1 MKNSYVSAI
10 AHITNQGEIQT
21 IENHAQGVAQLAA
34 DFAAP
39 FHAEGWARL
48 CGLWHDLGKYS
59 PQFQQ
64 HILAASGADPTLKD
78 PGRVDHATAGAL
90 LAQERLSTGGAY
102 LPIAYCICGHHA
114 GLPDYFG
121 SSEANLSYH
130 LSHHQLTVEQRA
142 NAPHETV
149 SLNLPCI
156 QDDIKAWH
164 LWIRMLYSCLVD
176 ADYLDTERFMQ
187 PKQFQ
192 LRCHYATL
200 ESLVPK
206 LQAYLQQ
213 LNKGA
218 DTPINRIRQHIQRHC
233 LENATRPQ
241 DIYSLT
247 VPTGGGKTLASLVWA
262 FKHVATHHLRRIV
275 IAIPYTSIV
284 IQTASVLKKIFGEGN
299 VLEHHSNADFDEM
312 DDAARLATENWEAP
326 IIVTTNVQLLE
337 SLYANRSSRCRKLH
351 NLASAVLILDEVQ
364 TLPPDNLR
372 PIVDVLGSL
381 KQYFGVSILLTTA
394 TKPALTGLI
403 GMGKAQ
409 FEGLHIHE
417 IIPDTKTL
425 FTQMKRVNITFSQSK
440 YTPEQLADEL
450 TIYRQVLCV
459 VNRRQDARDV
469 FLALKDKHEHVVH
482 LSRWMCQQHIYD
494 QLQEVY
500 ALLAAGKPV
509 AVVSTQLIE
518 AGVDIDFPV
527 VYRAMAGLDSIAQA
541 AGRCNREGRLQ
552 RGRVVVFD
560 FEDARARGLL
570 MKASQAADDMLLE
583 GRDDFLDPATT
594 EAYFKDFYGKLIDTD
609 KAHIRESLYRR
620 TPQMKTAAEDF
631 HLIADDTLT
640 IYIPY
645 GDGACWIKQLQQG
658 QICASLLRSLQR
670 YAVSVPC
677 HQEANLLPLGAVRVG
692 ERMYYLPDCLHYDA
706 SVGLA
711 HENQFLSNDLI
722 L

>member
-1 MKNSYVSAI
+1 MTAI
-10 AHITNQGEIQT
+10 AHITNQGKIQT

-34 DFAAP
+34 DFAKP

-48 CGLWHDLGKYS
+48 CGLWHDLGKYN

-64 HILAASGADPTLKD
+64 HILAASGADPALKD

-90 LAQERLSTGGAY
+90 FAQEQLNTGGAY

-114 GLPDYFG
+114 GLPDYLG

-130 LSHHQLTVEQRA
+130 LSHHQLSTEQRT
-142 NAPHETV
+142 NASHEVV
-149 SLNLPCI
+149 SLNPPCI
-156 QDDIKAWH
+156 QDDIKVWH

-187 PKQFQ
+187 PEQYQ

-200 ESLVPK
+200 ESLAPK
-206 LQAYLQQ
+206 LQTYLQ
-213 LNKGA
+213 LLSKSA
-218 DTPINRIRQHIQRHC
+218 DTPINRIRQRIQQHC
-233 LENATRPQ
+233 LKCATLPQ

-262 FKHVATHHLRRIV
+262 FRHAITHHLRRIV

-284 IQTASVLKKIFGEGN
+284 VQTASVLKKIFGEEN
-299 VLEHHSNADFDEM
+299 VLEHHSNADFNEM

-351 NLASAVLILDEVQ
+351 NLANAVLILDEVQ

-372 PIVDVLGSL
+372 PIVDVLCSL
-381 KQYFGVSILLTTA
+381 EQYFGVSVLLTTA
-394 TKPALTGLI
+394 TKPALTGKI
-403 GMGKAQ
+403 GTGDAR

-417 IIPDTKTL
+417 IIPDTKAL
-425 FTQMKRVNITFSQSK
+425 FEQMKRVCITFSKGK
-440 YTPEQLADEL
+440 YTSERLAEEL
-450 TIYRQVLCV
+450 ATYRQVLCV

-469 FLALKDKHEHVVH
+469 FLALKDRHEHVVH

-500 ALLAAGKPV
+500 ALLVAGKPV

-541 AGRCNREGRLQ
+541 AGRCNREGRLPQ
-552 RGRVVVFD
+552 GRVVVFD

-570 MKASQAADDMLLE
+570 MKASQATDDMLLE
-583 GRDDFLDPATT
+583 GREDFLDPATT

-609 KAHIRESLYRR
+609 KAHIQESLYQS
-620 TPQMKTAAEDF
+620 TPQMKTAAADF
-631 HLIADDTLT
+631 HLIADETLT

-645 GDGACWIKQLQQG
+645 GDGARWVKQLRQG
-658 QICASLLRSLQR
+658 QIYASLLRSLQR

-677 HQEANLLPLGAVRVG
+677 YQEANLSSLGAVRIG
-692 ERMYYLPDCLHYDA
+692 EGVYYLPDCLHYDA

-711 HENQFLSNDLI
+711 QENQFLSNDLI